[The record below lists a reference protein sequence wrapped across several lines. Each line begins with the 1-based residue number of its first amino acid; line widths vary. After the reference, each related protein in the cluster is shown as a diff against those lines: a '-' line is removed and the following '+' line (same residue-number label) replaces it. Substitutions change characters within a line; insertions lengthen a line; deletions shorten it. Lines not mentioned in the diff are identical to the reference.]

1 MSKQFIVPARL
12 EKAAKELV
20 NNVTMLKACSPE
32 SRKGAGNENHN

>member
-1 MSKQFIVPARL
+1 MSNTLIVPARL

-32 SRKGAGNENHN
+32 QEGGGE